1 MAEVYD
7 ASVKLAVKILEIM
20 GYALQL
26 DVRVNKLII
35 EIAKLLLLFCN

>member
-26 DVRVNKLII
+26 DVRVNRYYVYLYIYCIK
-35 EIAKLLLLFCN
+35 N